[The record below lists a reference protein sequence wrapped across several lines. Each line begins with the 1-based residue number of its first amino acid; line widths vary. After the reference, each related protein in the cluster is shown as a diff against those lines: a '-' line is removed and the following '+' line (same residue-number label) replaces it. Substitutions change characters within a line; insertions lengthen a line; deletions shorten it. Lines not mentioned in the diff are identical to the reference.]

1 MTTSPKSG
9 QEMDFI
15 ELIEL
20 IFYRSGVLPTA
31 IIIDL
36 ARGDKT

>member
-15 ELIEL
+15 ELIVC
-20 IFYRSGVLPTA
+20 RNGVLPTA

-36 ARGDKT
+36 ARGGKT